1 MAFSKFFPE
10 AQKEL
15 LAATIKAGGDPRSMG
30 TQTDGLYIIVAGSVI
45 LKPSEVFIT
54 TADNREFDYL
64 WNSFEK
70 YDYIPVFPDM
80 VGYNPNSKGLTTTF
94 ISADGKKIVFDTRR
108 TLMVFRTKF
117 ITKQYLEENDLFVDA
132 AEDEKGKKLV
142 VMRVRHAGEIVAY
155 LTPLVGC
162 TT

>member
-1 MAFSKFFPE
+1 MAFSKLFPE

-15 LAATIKAGGDPRSMG
+15 LAATIKAGGEPRSMG
-30 TQTDGLYIIVAGSVI
+30 TKTDGLYIIVAGSVI

-54 TADNREFDYL
+54 TADNLEFDYL
-64 WNSFEK
+64 WKSFEK
-70 YDYIPVFPDM
+70 YDYIPVFPDN
-80 VGYNPNSKGLTTTF
+80 VGYNPYSKVLTTAF
-94 ISADGKKIVFDTRR
+94 RAADGKEILFDTRC
-108 TLMVFRTKF
+108 TLLVFRTKF

-132 AEDEKGKKLV
+132 AEDGKGKKLV

-155 LTPLVGC
+155 LIPLVGC